1 MTNKEKT
8 LTAVSVILALI
19 VLGLTVALCVANEK
33 ANKYQTILD
42 VACTYSGDT
51 PTCKQGVKILED
63 MDIKDIKNFNIPSG
77 YKY

>member
-19 VLGLTVALCVANEK
+19 VFWLAVALCSASEK
-33 ANKYQTILD
+33 VSRYQAILD
-42 VACTYSGDT
+42 VACSYSGDT
-51 PTCKQGVKILED
+51 PACKQGVKMLED
-63 MDIKDIKNFNIPSG
+63 MDIEDIKSFNIPSG